1 MIQRRCP
8 DCAVTMEETTVRTGS
23 GYGLRID
30 GAKHDGVL
38 GKLGL
43 ETTTKLEAVC
53 CPECGLVRLYAD
65 GDADGDAN
73 ANGDA
78 DENLEP

>member
-1 MIQRRCP
+1 MNQRRCP
-8 DCAVTMEETTVRTGS
+8 DCAVTMAETTVRTGN

-30 GAKHDGVL
+30 GGKRDGVL

-43 ETTTKLEAVC
+43 ESTTKLEAVC

-65 GDADGDAN
+65 GDV
-73 ANGDA
+73 
-78 DENLEP
+78 EHET